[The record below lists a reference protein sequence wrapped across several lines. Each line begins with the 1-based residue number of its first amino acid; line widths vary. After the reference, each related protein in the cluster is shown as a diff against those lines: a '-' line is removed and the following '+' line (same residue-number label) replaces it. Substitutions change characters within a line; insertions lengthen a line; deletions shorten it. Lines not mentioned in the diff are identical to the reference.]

1 MNTEAICLCAAGSLC
16 VQLLTLIDIV
26 ELRTDQRPDF
36 KNFAFYLSFVVFPL
50 ISGITGYAYSEDT
63 VHINKMLALQLGASS
78 PLLFKNLTDSIP
90 PGIVSR

>member
-26 ELRTDQRPDF
+26 GLRTDQRPDS

-50 ISGITGYAYSEDT
+50 ISGITGYAYFEDT
-63 VHINKMLALQLGASS
+63 VNINKMLAL
-78 PLLFKNLTDSIP
+78 
-90 PGIVSR
+90 